1 MARPTADP
9 SARATEGMPWS
20 QPLGAEPPLLE
31 SFLISLSTVAIA
43 EMGDRTQLLSL
54 MLAAHYRKPWPIL
67 AGVLCATLANHL
79 LAGLVGVRLGQY
91 LSPALLDAAVGVSM
105 LGMAL
110 WALKPDTMQD
120 RSNARPAGAFVATVV
135 AFFIAE
141 IGDKTQIAT
150 VALAAAYS
158 NLAAVVAGTTAGM
171 LLANTPVV
179 FLGKAFSDRL
189 PLKALHRLASAL
201 FLILGVVFI
210 YRAVHHMPA

>member
-1 MARPTADP
+1 MEA
-9 SARATEGMPWS
+9 
-20 QPLGAEPPLLE
+20 
-31 SFLISLSTVAIA
+31 FLVSLSTVAVA

-54 MLAAHYRKPWPIL
+54 MLAAHYRRPWPIL

-79 LAGLVGVRLGQY
+79 LAALIGVRLGRF
-91 LSPALLDAAVGVSM
+91 LTPAVLDAVVGVSM
-105 LGMAL
+105 IGMAL
-110 WALKPDTMQD
+110 WALKPDTLEEKRPT
-120 RSNARPAGAFVATVV
+120 RSANAFVATLV

-171 LLANTPVV
+171 LLANAPVV

-189 PLKALHRLASAL
+189 PLRTLHRVASAL
-201 FLILGVVFI
+201 FLILGAVFI
-210 YRAVHHMPA
+210 YRAMH

>member
-1 MARPTADP
+1 M
-9 SARATEGMPWS
+9 
-20 QPLGAEPPLLE
+20 E
-31 SFLISLSTVAIA
+31 SFLVSISTVAIA

-54 MLAAHYRKPWPIL
+54 MLAAHYRRPWPIL

-79 LAGLVGVRLGQY
+79 LAAIVGVRLGRF
-91 LSPALLDAAVGVSM
+91 LTPALLDATVGISM
-105 LGMAL
+105 IGMAL
-110 WALKPDTMQD
+110 WALKPDTLPEGS
-120 RSNARPAGAFVATVV
+120 RSRSSGAFVATVV

-171 LLANTPVV
+171 LLANAPVV

-189 PLKALHRLASAL
+189 PLTALHRLASVL
-201 FLILGVVFI
+201 FLIVGALFI
-210 YRAVHHMPA
+210 YRALAHTLRP